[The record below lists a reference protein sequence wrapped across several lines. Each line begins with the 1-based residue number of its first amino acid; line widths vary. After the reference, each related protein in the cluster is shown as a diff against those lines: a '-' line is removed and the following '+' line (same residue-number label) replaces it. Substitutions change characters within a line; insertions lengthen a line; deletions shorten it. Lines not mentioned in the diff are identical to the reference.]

1 MSSTR
6 AWLEAIKYSPVGRL
20 ATLPLRMQAALP
32 PLWHQ
37 GLRTVSWVAGSR
49 EWTNFS
55 AHYSDEGILAMA
67 AAIAQLTQRPLAE
80 VQGFARELATD
91 EVFHERVRARKAHSA
106 LKHITNPGVPLGKC
120 LFNHVLVRATGARRV
135 FEAGT
140 EQGLSSWAMC
150 RALARNAQER
160 QEPLSLYRLSTIDL
174 HADRGLF
181 LQGDEGGLVERLC
194 GDSVAALRQGT
205 APLDLILHDTI
216 NDDTHTREQL
226 AAAMPRLAPGG
237 VLHTSWFN
245 GVFVDACQ
253 AHGLACLPV
262 AERLE
267 NHWFEGRLAGIARK
281 PLGEIR
287 A

>member
-1 MSSTR
+1 MSNTR
-6 AWLEAIKYSPVGRL
+6 AWLEAIKYSPAGRL

-37 GLRTVSWVAGSR
+37 GLRTLRWVAGSR

-55 AHYSDEGILAMA
+55 AHYSDEGLLAMA

-80 VQGFARELATD
+80 IQGFARELATD
-91 EVFHERVRARKAHSA
+91 EVFHERVRARKAHTA

-150 RALARNAQER
+150 RAMARNAHER

-174 HADRGLF
+174 HAARGLY
-181 LQGDEGGLVERLC
+181 LNGDEGGLVERLS
-194 GDSVAALRQGT
+194 GDSVAALRQGA

-245 GVFVDACQ
+245 AVFVDACQ
-253 AHGLACLPV
+253 AHGLTCLPV

-281 PLGEIR
+281 ASGEIR